1 MGAKYK
7 VWDKVDINLDN
18 EILEVE
24 VFGVLKEKLEGETF
38 YSLRRGAQF
47 YFLKESEILERP
59 NV

>member
-1 MGAKYK
+1 MEAKYK
-7 VWDKVDINLDN
+7 VGEKVDINRDN

-24 VFGVLKEKLEGETF
+24 VFGILKEKLEGETF
-38 YSLRRGAQF
+38 YSLRSGAQF